1 MEAPEP
7 RRLELVQ
14 GLNVIVWE
22 GDPRTLQFRFVN
34 RHAEELLGYRVDAW
48 LSEPDFWFKH
58 LHPEDRDRILANC
71 RAATEKGLD
80 HDLEYRMVAVDGR
93 IVWLRDVV
101 RVDLDAEGRPR
112 KLRGVRV
119 DITEQKRAEEALRA
133 SRQRLWDQNQAL
145 LRLEERRIRH
155 PADLPAALREIAE
168 AAARVLGVERVGIWL
183 FDEVH
188 AKIRLVELFERGTG
202 RHSAGAELAR
212 VDYPG
217 YFAELDRER
226 TLAADDA
233 RADPRTREFTASYL
247 VPFGITSMLDAPI
260 RSGGLLRGVVCQE
273 HVGPP
278 RRWTLEDES
287 FAGSIAD
294 LVALAM
300 EAAERGRAEEALRL
314 LAEAGAILASSLD
327 YNTTLA
333 NVARL
338 ALPTFADWCV
348 VDVVEESEIRR
359 VAAAHADPA
368 KQKLLDEQCRRFPL
382 HPGSRRPGAVA
393 LRTGEAQL
401 VPGLG
406 DGALR
411 SWVDDPEQIRLLRGL
426 GARSFIAAPLVA
438 RGQALGAITFTSAG
452 RDYGPADLPLAE
464 ELARRAALAID
475 NARVHE
481 EALAASK
488 AKSDFL
494 AVMSHE
500 LRTPLTAIVGYTDL
514 LAAEI
519 AGPLTE
525 KQKEQ
530 LGSVMLRAR
539 DLVRIIDEILTYS
552 RMETGRETVHL
563 EPVDVAELV
572 GAVAELVAPLAAEK
586 RLAFHVVAPERP
598 ILVEADRAKVRHI
611 LLDLLSNAVKFT
623 ERGTVTLEAAT
634 EDASLVFRVRD
645 TGIGIRPED
654 RERIF
659 EPFVQVEDAMTREKG
674 GTGLGLAV
682 ARRLARML
690 AGDITVESE
699 VGKGSTF
706 TVRLP
711 AGGGEGR

>member
-1 MEAPEP
+1 M
-7 RRLELVQ
+7 
-14 GLNVIVWE
+14 
-22 GDPRTLQFRFVN
+22 RFTFVSLG
-34 RHAEELLGYRVDAW
+34 AERLLGYPVEAW

-58 LHPEDRDRILANC
+58 LHPKDRDRAVTE
-71 RAATEKGLD
+71 RRKATAEVLD

-93 IVWLRDVV
+93 AVWLRDVV
-101 RVDLDAEGRPR
+101 RVGLDAEGRPR
-112 KLRGVRV
+112 KLRGVMV
-119 DITEQKRAEEALRA
+119 DITEQKRAEEAVRA
-133 SRQRLWDQNQAL
+133 SRQRLWEQNQVL
-145 LRLEERRIRH
+145 LQLAERRIRH

-168 AAARVLGVERVGIWL
+168 AAARVLRVERVGIWI
-183 FDEVH
+183 FDDDH
-188 AKIRLVELFERGTG
+188 SKIRLIEHFERSTG
-202 RHSAGAELAR
+202 RHSAGMELAR
-212 VDYPG
+212 ADYPA

-260 RSGGLLRGVVCQE
+260 RSGGVLLGVVCNE
-273 HVGPP
+273 HVGPV

-300 EAAERGRAEEALRL
+300 EAAERSRAEEALRL
-314 LAEAGAILASSLD
+314 LAEVGSVLASSLD
-327 YNTTLA
+327 YRTTLA

-338 ALPTFADWCV
+338 AIPTFADGCL
-348 VDVVEESEIRR
+348 VDVVEEGEIRR

-368 KQKLLDEQCRRFPL
+368 KQELLDELRRRYPI
-382 HPGSRRPGAVA
+382 GWESRRPPAVA
-393 LRTGEAQL
+393 LRTGKPEI
-401 VPGLG
+401 VPQISEEML
-406 DGALR
+406 LSR
-411 SWVDDPEQIRLLRGL
+411 VDDPEEVRLLRKMGV
-426 GARSFIAAPLVA
+426 RSFIALPLVA
-438 RGQALGAITFTSAG
+438 RGQKLGAMTLASAS
-452 RDYGPADLPLAE
+452 RSYGPADLPLAE

-530 LGSVMLRAR
+530 LG
-539 DLVRIIDEILTYS
+539 RIILRTQDLLRIIEEILAYS
-552 RMETGRETVHL
+552 DMETGRETVHL

-623 ERGTVTLEAAT
+623 ERGAVTLEAML
-634 EDASLVFRVRD
+634 EDGSLVFRVRD

-659 EPFVQVEDAMTREKG
+659 EAFVQVEDAMTREKG

-711 AGGGEGR
+711 ARRGAPRGR